1 MLFSVLGPLQ
11 VTDEGEPV
19 PLGGPLQRSVLAR
32 LLLDPGRPVA
42 ADQLVTEIWGDT
54 PPDGARDSLYTY
66 VSNLRRALGRE
77 RIVRADGGYR
87 FEPTE
92 GDTVDAEEVEQRL
105 AKARRLA
112 GSDPASA
119 VDLIDTSL
127 SSWRGRAV

>member
-92 GDTVDAEEVEQRL
+92 GRH
-105 AKARRLA
+105 
-112 GSDPASA
+112 
-119 VDLIDTSL
+119 
-127 SSWRGRAV
+127 GRC